1 MMKEDFEKYFK
12 QNKIETS
19 PGNDPIKLLTDES
32 TIAKWN
38 KQTLP
43 SDKVSVENGTILTN
57 SERYPLMI
65 DPQLQG
71 IAWIREKEKDNKLK
85 SLRLGSKNIN
95 REIEIAVE
103 LGHSAMI

>member
-1 MMKEDFEKYFK
+1 M
-12 QNKIETS
+12 
-19 PGNDPIKLLTDES
+19 LTDDS

-43 SDKVSVENGTILTN
+43 SDKVSVENGTILTA

-71 IAWIREKEKDNKLK
+71 ISWIREREKDNKLK
-85 SLRLGSKNIN
+85 SLRLGSKQIN
-95 REIEIAVE
+95 RE
-103 LGHSAMI
+103 L